1 MFICLEQSARGNQDW
16 KMMFLK
22 SLMCAMLVLAT
33 PFATSQTNVFS
44 RPTTFF
50 IKEPNQTE
58 SSVIELEIRVIGGL
72 NGQMVWLNEKGEK
85 VCEAVLAAA
94 GQKFFAKN
102 LRCVF
107 MQGEI
112 PPGNTIT
119 NWGWGIIKHDISL
132 DTLPDGT
139 VIGVVTHL
147 GDERQPNSKSKLSLQ
162 DIEKLYGKFPSWN
175 LPKSSK

>member
-1 MFICLEQSARGNQDW
+1 MFTRFMLGAILTVITSTTLSQD
-16 KMMFLK
+16 
-22 SLMCAMLVLAT
+22 
-33 PFATSQTNVFS
+33 NVFI

-50 IKEPNQTE
+50 IKEPNQTDY
-58 SSVIELEIRVIGGL
+58 SVIELKIRIRGGL
-72 NGQMVWLNEKGEK
+72 NGAMAWLNEKGEK
-85 VCEAVLAAA
+85 VCEAVLAAE

-107 MQGEI
+107 VQGEI

-119 NWGWGIIKHDISL
+119 NWGWGIMKHDISL

-139 VIGVVTHL
+139 IVGVITHL
-147 GDERQPNSKSKLSLQ
+147 GDERQMTSERKLGLL
-162 DIEKLYGKFPSWN
+162 DIEKLYGKFPHWN